1 MQIWGKLL
9 VGGLGWLVGGPIGLM
24 LGLFFGHVLDRG
36 YQRIQSL
43 NPQRPWEAGE
53 RETVQ
58 TAFLDCSFTLMGHL
72 AKADG
77 RVSEDEIAQA
87 RAAMT
92 RMRLDEDQSERAIN
106 CFRQGK
112 EDEVSVDQVVAQF
125 RRATQRR
132 KHLILP
138 LLETLL
144 ETAMAD
150 GDISDAEQEL
160 LTRIAAGL
168 GIPEAQF
175 RQILS
180 MVMARQQYGGAAVGA
195 GAGAGGRSPG
205 GQRQPPLS
213 HAYKVLGVDES
224 ASNSEIKK
232 AYRRL
237 MSKHHPDKLMAEGLP
252 EDVVKRA
259 TDKTAEIRRAFE
271 QLKEARG
278 I

>member
-9 VGGLGWLVGGPIGLM
+9 VGALGWLVGGPIGLI

-36 YQRIQSL
+36 FQQLQSF
-43 NPQRPWEAGE
+43 NPQRPWEPGE
-53 RETVQ
+53 RESVQ
-58 TAFLDCSFTLMGHL
+58 TAFLDCTFTLMGHL

-87 RAAMT
+87 RAAMA
-92 RMRLDEDQSERAIN
+92 RMNLDEDQRERAIN

-112 EDEVSVDQVVAQF
+112 ADEVPAEQVVAYF
-125 RRATQRR
+125 RRATHKR

-144 ETAMAD
+144 ETALAD
-150 GDISDAEQEL
+150 GDISDAEQQL

-180 MVMARQQYGGAAVGA
+180 MVMARQQYAGTAGGA
-195 GAGAGGRSPG
+195 GAGAGGRAPG

-259 TDKTAEIRRAFE
+259 SDKTAEIRRAFE